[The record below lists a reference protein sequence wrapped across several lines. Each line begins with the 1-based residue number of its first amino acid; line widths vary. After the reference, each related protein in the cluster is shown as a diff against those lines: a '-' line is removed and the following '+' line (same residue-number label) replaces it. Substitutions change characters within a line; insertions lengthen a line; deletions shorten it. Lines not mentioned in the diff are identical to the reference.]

1 MGKNELAVMK
11 DFQIVTGFEGMDP
24 ELIEEL
30 KEQMA
35 DLDDERGIACRKIK
49 IPAGGGKVYEVEGD
63 DPDDPEI
70 MKEIQGV
77 ILFTHRMNSYW
88 ATTYGSGDNANMP
101 PTCCS
106 MDAKMGVN
114 LETGEI
120 RNCDNCP
127 MNQFGEEGKE
137 CKNMRRIYLLMSG
150 RPDIYLLSVPP
161 TSIKDINK
169 NLARIMGSNRIP
181 YTMLVVTFKL
191 NKAVNKN
198 GIEYSKVL
206 VEKTGMLT
214 ADQYER
220 TSAMRKQ
227 IKEKYKEV
235 AITHDDYNVTTG
247 DEPEAG
253 TAGAEVTDADFVE
266 VPREAEENL
275 PFN

>member
-24 ELIEEL
+24 DLIEEL
-30 KEQMA
+30 KEEMA
-35 DLDDERGIACRKIK
+35 DLDEERGIACRQIK
-49 IPAGGGKVYEVEGD
+49 VPSGGGKAYEVEGD

-70 MKEIQGV
+70 MKEVQGV

-88 ATTYGSGDNANMP
+88 SAAYGSGDNTNMP
-101 PTCCS
+101 PTCSS
-106 MDAKMGVN
+106 MDAKTGVN
-114 LETGEI
+114 LETGEV

-127 MNQFGEEGKE
+127 MNQFVDGGKP

-161 TSIKDINK
+161 TSIKDVNK

-181 YTMLVVTFKL
+181 YTRLVVTFKL
-191 NKAVNKN
+191 DSATNKD
-198 GIEYSKVL
+198 GIKYSKVT
-206 VEKTGMLT
+206 VEKTGVLT
-214 ADQYER
+214 DEQYKQ

-227 IKEKYKEV
+227 LKEKYTEV
-235 AITHDDYNVTTG
+235 AITSNDYNVAA
-247 DEPEAG
+247 ESEAG
-253 TAGAEVTDADFVE
+253 VADADFVE
-266 VPREAEENL
+266 VPQGSQEDL